1 MASINCFSE
10 AHVKIIEQFLA
21 CYRELFE
28 HSGHGK
34 MSVEMR
40 FLKRG
45 QKEILINCGR
55 EYRFTVDCCE
65 SCANGKLC
73 EQSSHIKPSLDENV
87 TVK

>member
-1 MASINCFSE
+1 MLLNEKYFSE
-10 AHVKIIEQFLA
+10 AHKEILGQLST
-21 CYRELFE
+21 CYKELFE

-34 MSVEMR
+34 MSIEMR

-65 SCANGKLC
+65 TCSKGKPC
-73 EQSSHIKPSLDENV
+73 EREEFINEKYN
-87 TVK
+87 KG